1 MEKIVTDFGKNLRK
15 LRKQHGLTQAQLA
28 KGINTIYGTTMCH
41 SMVSKWESGYK
52 KTSLDSVAYL
62 ADFFR
67 VEITELLK

>member
-1 MEKIVTDFGKNLRK
+1 MNGN
-15 LRKQHGLTQAQLA
+15 
-28 KGINTIYGTTMCH
+28 Y